1 MNPNANGATSPTKP
15 TSGET
20 GTQSAT
26 NPAPTDSAPSPR
38 PHVSDER
45 PVLEA
50 VLEATDS
57 IMTYRSRYLLR
68 LEPDAT
74 LDLLITDETNPRSIL
89 FQLERIAEVMG
100 PLPVEADEV
109 GVPYDRRLAFDL
121 LHRVRMAQPTLLA
134 TASPAGRRESLDH
147 LLEVLTEGLPELS
160 NAIAARYLIHTVA
173 SQALTGQV

>member
-1 MNPNANGATSPTKP
+1 
-15 TSGET
+15 
-20 GTQSAT
+20 
-26 NPAPTDSAPSPR
+26 
-38 PHVSDER
+38 
-45 PVLEA
+45 
-50 VLEATDS
+50 
-57 IMTYRSRYLLR
+57 LLR